1 MATIGQK
8 QINLNRI
15 KMVKRDAG
23 KRAALKAIIRNK
35 EIGGEERF
43 KAVMKLAEMPRNGA
57 KIRVRNR
64 CNITGRSRG
73 YHRKLG
79 ISRIMLREMAS
90 SGLIPG
96 MTKASW

>member
-15 KMVKRDAG
+15 KMVKRDAE

-35 EIGGEERF
+35 EISGEERF
-43 KAVMKLAEMPRNGA
+43 KAVIKLAEMPRNGA

-79 ISRIMLREMAS
+79 ISRIMLRDMAS